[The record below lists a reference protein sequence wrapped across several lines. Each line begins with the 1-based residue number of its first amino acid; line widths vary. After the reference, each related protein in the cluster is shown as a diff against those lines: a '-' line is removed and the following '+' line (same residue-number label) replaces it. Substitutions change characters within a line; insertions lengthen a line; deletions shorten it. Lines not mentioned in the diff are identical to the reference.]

1 MAMQHMDLPGIS
13 RVLLIPESFPQ
24 QETAPGSTIEEN
36 DRNFVKDLGH
46 KSKLYRK

>member
-1 MAMQHMDLPGIS
+1 MAMQHIDLPGIS

-24 QETAPGSTIEEN
+24 QETALGSTI